1 MKIKD
6 AMMHGKTY
14 TIQQLKAL
22 TKVYDVASI
31 LRHNYY
37 GWFSHP
43 SRGLYS
49 LS

>member
-6 AMMHGKTY
+6 AMVIGKTY

-22 TKVYDVASI
+22 TNVPDVASI

-37 GWFSHP
+37 GWFTHP
-43 SRGLYS
+43 ARGLYS
-49 LS
+49 RI